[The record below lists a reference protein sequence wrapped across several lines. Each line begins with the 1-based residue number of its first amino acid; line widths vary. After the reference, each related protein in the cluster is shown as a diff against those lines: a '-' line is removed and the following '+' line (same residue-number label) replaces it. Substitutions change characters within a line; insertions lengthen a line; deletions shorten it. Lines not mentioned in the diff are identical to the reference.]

1 MGMAHLR
8 HGEGTCRPC
17 GAGRLARTAIML
29 VRLLR
34 RLVSADA
41 IGLILVVSAL
51 QAFAYGISSSL
62 RNTDTRYFFWVCL
75 LAAWIAFG
83 FSKRN
88 LDGVSAS
95 LGMLALGILGVW
107 ILGAQLT
114 APLLDLGRAILA
126 IVPQLGSALRSSAF
140 IDMAGI
146 AEAWFAVAQASSA
159 LSLRVQAWLI
169 SLNETVTVNDGLV
182 RSMVWVLM
190 LWLVAAWIGWFAGRR
205 NAVASLLPS
214 ILILAAVT
222 SYSERNVYILW
233 AMVSLLL
240 LLMGIWNYRNHTLLW
255 ERRKV
260 DYSDSILYDIGQAV
274 FFLTLVL
281 GALAFIT
288 PSISWRE
295 VREFLRERNQNEI
308 AETLG
313 IQQQPVA
320 AQSVPAQKPTLPR
333 DHLLSGGYAQ
343 SQRIVMTIRT
353 GELSPV
359 PSSVLTTE
367 APRYY
372 WRSTTYDAYVGAGW
386 VTSSAPAQR
395 ILANTPL
402 IPGLLNGY
410 RLLHLDVETVQPQGN
425 LFWSGIL
432 FSADIPLTADWRLRP
447 QASLFADQSSLLQA
461 DMFAAL
467 TRDQVTA
474 YQAESYIPQVT
485 IEELRSASTEYPE
498 TIREHYLGL
507 PGSVP
512 ERVHQLASDITWD
525 KKTAYDKAKAIEGY
539 LRIYPYDLE
548 VPAPPPDRD
557 VADYFLFD
565 LKKGYCD
572 YYATAM
578 VVLAR
583 ASGLPARFVSGY
595 ASGAYDAARAVY
607 VVQELHAHSWAEVY
621 FPGLGWVE
629 FEPTA
634 AQPEIELAPSTPELP
649 GAQDNSAATRLLNRF
664 RLETLLYW
672 GSPLAIVILSLFLYF
687 TWIERWLYMRLAPAV
702 AIEKIYRQLYR
713 WGRPLAGERT
723 TAETAYEF
731 MGKFID
737 RIQDIERHSRLGKFL
752 FRTRQDVRLLTELYQ
767 DSLFAHYTLDAQASR
782 TALDTWKDLRLRL
795 LLARLSNF
803 MHRVTPRRAKKLGQ
817 RNVASQ

>member
-1 MGMAHLR
+1 
-8 HGEGTCRPC
+8 
-17 GAGRLARTAIML
+17 ML

-114 APLLDLGRAILA
+114 APLLDIGRAILA
-126 IVPQLGSALRSSAF
+126 IVPQLGSALRSNAS
-140 IDMAGI
+140 IDTTGI
-146 AEAWFAVAQASSA
+146 AEAWFVIAQASSA

-395 ILANTPL
+395 IPANTPL

-595 ASGAYDAARAVY
+595 ASGAYDAANAVY

-621 FPGLGWVE
+621 FPGIGWIE

-634 AQPEIELAPSTPELP
+634 AQPEIELAPSANHLTNE
-649 GAQDNSAATRLLNRF
+649 QTDSAATRLLNRF
-664 RLETLLYW
+664 RLETALYW
-672 GSPLAIVILSLFLYF
+672 LSPFALLLLIPVLYF
-687 TWIERWLYMRLAPAV
+687 TWIERWVYMRLVPAAAV
-702 AIEKIYRQLYR
+702 EKIYRRLYHL
-713 WGRPLAGERT
+713 GRPLAGART
-723 TAETAYEF
+723 QAETAQEF
-731 MGKFID
+731 MQKLVSNID
-737 RIQDIERHSRLGKFL
+737 EIRERPRLTKLFLSARQDIE
-752 FRTRQDVRLLTELYQ
+752 LLTHMYQ
-767 DSLFAHYTLDAQASR
+767 GTLFSQGNLQKNDVGV
-782 TALDTWKDLRLRL
+782 ALRTWKHLRLQL
-795 LLARLSNF
+795 VMAKIATSLHHMILS
-803 MHRVTPRRAKKLGQ
+803 VTKNLGRRRRDSSGAK
-817 RNVASQ
+817 NAPSQHPDVFSGE